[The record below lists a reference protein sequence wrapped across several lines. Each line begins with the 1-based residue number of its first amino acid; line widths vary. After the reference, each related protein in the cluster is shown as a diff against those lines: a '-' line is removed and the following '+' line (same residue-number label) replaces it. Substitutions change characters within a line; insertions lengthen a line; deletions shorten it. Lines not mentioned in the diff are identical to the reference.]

1 MSKDK
6 IEGKAPH
13 GATTSLKPVQA
24 AKASSVNPL
33 KNGGSNMRGKQG
45 AGK

>member
-1 MSKDK
+1 MSNK
-6 IEGKAPH
+6 IEGKALSS
-13 GATTSLKPVQA
+13 ATTSLKPVQA
-24 AKASSVNPL
+24 AKASSVSPL